1 MPRSA
6 CASVQS
12 DQGIHCQLT
21 ESLDTT
27 ECMNS
32 EQMPGWDSAH
42 VQDDVNEH
50 ILRMLE
56 GTVLFDAA
64 NMILVR
70 NDVYRTLEDKVFPL
84 LVLRQEICI

>member
-1 MPRSA
+1 M
-6 CASVQS
+6 
-12 DQGIHCQLT
+12 
-21 ESLDTT
+21 
-27 ECMNS
+27 
-32 EQMPGWDSAH
+32 
-42 VQDDVNEH
+42 NEH

-70 NDVYRTLEDKVFPL
+70 NDVYRTLEDKVSPL